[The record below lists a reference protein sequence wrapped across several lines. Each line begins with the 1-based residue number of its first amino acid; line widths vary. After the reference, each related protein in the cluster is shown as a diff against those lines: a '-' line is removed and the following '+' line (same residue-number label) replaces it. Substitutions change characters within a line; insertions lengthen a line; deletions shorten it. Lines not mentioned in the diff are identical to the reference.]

1 MADTFHVVAD
11 KKTIHYASA
20 KEAGAAFFEADGTQR
35 PSVIVGRSAGSDAG
49 QEVPPRSIAT
59 TQADGRYE
67 NGDSRFVKAL
77 PRGDSEVDKDFRAG
91 YVEALDKS
99 VNERLKAAD
108 WDAAKPANPLASP
121 KLDPR
126 LYDDLDQLSKN
137 DFGKAAKAWEDHA
150 PQGSNAP
157 SFVDPEWKRQNE
169 EARQVAA
176 VLDASE
182 RGPSYGVMTL
192 DDKTVTSIRFERSE
206 KDGEQAFNVS
216 FHMGSKTV
224 DRLKG
229 VDAETLADSV
239 GEKNAKAIMEH
250 DEPKGSLKGESLMNE
265 YGMTPAENERREAM
279 KEARKAVELIQLEQ
293 REPDAA
299 DEKNV
304 VEPVQE
310 KELEVID
317 GKEAVAR
324 ANLLRQRER
333 EQLALE
339 QESLGIK
346 AEGKRIDV
354 ENLSEKASEQDDKND
369 IAERTGD
376 VTDRNSQQS
385 TEREKN
391 RQVELMEQVHSQ
403 FRVAGAKFYF
413 KDQPGKL
420 AMKDKGERMVT
431 ASNDDRVAKAMVTMA
446 EAKGWKTIK
455 VSGHPDFQREVWME
469 ANLRGIEARGYKPTE
484 QDLKALEDKRE
495 RSMKNTVERDQ
506 TTRERKPEQQRQDA
520 GRKTDSARHDRPVT
534 AEKAEGKTVPAE
546 RQDRPA
552 TADKAAGKA
561 VPAQTAE
568 NPAKEPLR
576 AYTGRVLEHGPAPFN
591 NDPKEKQN
599 YFVKLATDKGDKT
612 VWGVDLKRAMSEGK
626 VKAGDNVKLEY
637 QGTTPVTVE
646 ANKRDKAGKVIG
658 KEEIETNRNQWNVQ
672 KSDKAKVAEAVASAF
687 IDSKVKDPL
696 QREALKAA
704 VGARMAEREKT
715 NKVPAVPVYDKAA
728 PAKTQQP
735 ERTGPVVERNSERT
749 R

>member
-11 KKTIHYASA
+11 KKTTHYASA
-20 KEAGAAFFEADGTQR
+20 KEAGAAFFEADSTQR
-35 PSVIVGRSAGSDAG
+35 PSVILGRSAGSDTSKETA
-49 QEVPPRSIAT
+49 PRSIAT

-67 NGDSRFVKAL
+67 NGDTRFVKAL
-77 PRGDSEVDKDFRAG
+77 PRGDSEMDKDFRAG

-108 WDAAKPANPLASP
+108 WDAAKPANPVAAP

-126 LYDDLDQLSKN
+126 LYDDLEQLSKN

-150 PQGSNAP
+150 PQGTTGP
-157 SFVDPEWKRQNE
+157 TFVDPEWKRQND

-192 DDKTVTSIRFERSE
+192 NDKTVTSIRFERSE
-206 KDGEQAFNVS
+206 NEGEQAFNVS

-224 DRLKG
+224 DKLKG
-229 VDAETLADSV
+229 IDADTLADSV
-239 GEKNAKAIMEH
+239 GEKNAKAIIEH
-250 DEPKGSLKGESLMNE
+250 NEPKGSLKGEALMNE
-265 YGMTPAENERREAM
+265 YGMTPEENDRRAAM

-299 DEKNV
+299 NEKNT
-304 VEPVQE
+304 VEPVKD

-333 EQLALE
+333 EQLARE
-339 QESLGIK
+339 QEALGIK
-346 AEGKRIDV
+346 AESKRIDV
-354 ENLSEKASEQDDKND
+354 ENLSEKASEKDDKND
-369 IAERTGD
+369 IAERTGGT
-376 VTDRNSQQS
+376 TDRNSQLV

-413 KDQPGKL
+413 KDQPDKL

-431 ASNDDRVAKAMVTMA
+431 ASNDDRVAKAMVTMS

-484 QDLKALEDKRE
+484 QDLKLLEAKRE
-495 RSMKNTVERDQ
+495 RSMHNTVERDQ
-506 TTRERKPEQQRQDA
+506 TARERKPEQQRQDTA
-520 GRKTDSARHDRPVT
+520 RKTDSARQDRPVA
-534 AEKAEGKTVPAE
+534 AEKAEGKAV
-546 RQDRPA
+546 
-552 TADKAAGKA
+552 AG
-561 VPAQTAE
+561 QTAE
-568 NPAKEPLR
+568 TAAKGALR
-576 AYTGRVLEHGPAPFN
+576 AYAGRVLEHGAANFN
-591 NDPKEKQN
+591 HDPKEKPN
-599 YFVKLATDKGDKT
+599 YFVKLATDKGEKT
-612 VWGVDLKRAMSEGK
+612 VWGVDLKRAMSESK
-626 VKAGDNVKLEY
+626 VKTGDEVKLEY
-637 QGTTPVTVE
+637 KGNTPVTVE
-646 ANKRDKAGKVIG
+646 ALKRDKAGKVVG
-658 KEEIETNRNQWNVQ
+658 KEEIATNRNQWDVQ
-672 KSDKAKVAEAVASAF
+672 KSDKAKVVDAVASAY
-687 IDSKVKDPL
+687 IDSKVKDPA
-696 QREALKAA
+696 QRELLKAA
-704 VGARMAEREKT
+704 VGARMAEREKV
-715 NKVPAVPVYDKAA
+715 NKVPTVPVYDKTA
-728 PAKTQQP
+728 PAKSQQP
-735 ERTGPVVERNSERT
+735 ERTGPVVERNAERT

>member
-11 KKTIHYASA
+11 KKTTHYASA
-20 KEAGAAFFEADGTQR
+20 KEAGAAFFEADSTQR
-35 PSVIVGRSAGSDAG
+35 PSVILGRSAGSDTSKETA
-49 QEVPPRSIAT
+49 PRSIAT

-67 NGDSRFVKAL
+67 NGDTRFVKAL
-77 PRGDSEVDKDFRAG
+77 PRGDSEMDKDFRAG

-108 WDAAKPANPLASP
+108 WDAAKPANPVAAP

-126 LYDDLDQLSKN
+126 LYDDLEQLSKN

-150 PQGSNAP
+150 PQGTTGP
-157 SFVDPEWKRQNE
+157 TFVDPEWKRQND

-192 DDKTVTSIRFERSE
+192 NDKTVTSIRFERSE
-206 KDGEQAFNVS
+206 NEGEQAFNVS

-224 DRLKG
+224 DKLKG
-229 VDAETLADSV
+229 IDADTLADSV
-239 GEKNAKAIMEH
+239 GEKNAKAIIEH
-250 DEPKGSLKGESLMNE
+250 NEPKGSLKGEALMNE
-265 YGMTPAENERREAM
+265 YGMTPEENDRRAAM

-299 DEKNV
+299 NEKNT
-304 VEPVQE
+304 VEPVKD

-333 EQLALE
+333 EQLARE
-339 QESLGIK
+339 QEALGIK
-346 AEGKRIDV
+346 AESKRIDV
-354 ENLSEKASEQDDKND
+354 ENLSEKASEKDDKND
-369 IAERTGD
+369 IAERTGGT
-376 VTDRNSQQS
+376 TDRNSQLV

-413 KDQPGKL
+413 KDQPDKL

-431 ASNDDRVAKAMVTMA
+431 ASNDDRVAKAMVTMS

-484 QDLKALEDKRE
+484 QDLKLLEAKRE
-495 RSMKNTVERDQ
+495 RSMHNTVERDQ
-506 TTRERKPEQQRQDA
+506 TARERKPEQQRQDTA
-520 GRKTDSARHDRPVT
+520 RKTDSARQDRPVA
-534 AEKAEGKTVPAE
+534 AEKAEGKAV
-546 RQDRPA
+546 
-552 TADKAAGKA
+552 AG
-561 VPAQTAE
+561 QTAE
-568 NPAKEPLR
+568 TAAKGALR
-576 AYTGRVLEHGPAPFN
+576 AYAGRVLEHGAANFN
-591 NDPKEKQN
+591 HDPKEKPN
-599 YFVKLATDKGDKT
+599 YFVKLATDKGEKT

-626 VKAGDNVKLEY
+626 VKTGDEVKLEY
-637 QGTTPVTVE
+637 KGNTPVTVE
-646 ANKRDKAGKVIG
+646 ALKRDKAGKVVG
-658 KEEIETNRNQWNVQ
+658 KEEIATNRNQWDVQ
-672 KSDKAKVAEAVASAF
+672 KSDKAKVVDAVASAY
-687 IDSKVKDPL
+687 IDSKVKDPA
-696 QREALKAA
+696 QRELLKAA
-704 VGARMAEREKT
+704 VGARMAEREKV
-715 NKVPAVPVYDKAA
+715 NKVPTVPVYDKTA
-728 PAKTQQP
+728 PAKSQQP
-735 ERTGPVVERNSERT
+735 ERTGPVVERNAERT

>member
-11 KKTIHYASA
+11 NKTTHYASA
-20 KEAGAAFFEADGTQR
+20 KEAGAAFFEADSAQR
-35 PSVIVGRSAGSDAG
+35 PSVILGRSAGSETGA
-49 QEVPPRSIAT
+49 EIPARSIAT
-59 TQADGRYE
+59 TGIDGRYE
-67 NGDSRFVKAL
+67 NGDARFVKAL
-77 PRGDSEVDKDFRAG
+77 PRSDSEADKDFRAG

-108 WDAAKPANPLASP
+108 WEAAKPAHPSAAP

-137 DFGKAAKAWEDHA
+137 DFEKAAKAWEEHA
-150 PQGSNAP
+150 PQGTTGP
-157 SFVDPEWKRQNE
+157 TFVDREWKRQND
-169 EARQVAA
+169 EARQIAA

-182 RGPSYGVMTL
+182 RGPAYGVMTL

-206 KDGEQAFNVS
+206 KEGEQAFNVS
-216 FHMGSKTV
+216 FHMGNKTV
-224 DRLKG
+224 GKLKG
-229 VDAETLADSV
+229 IDADTLADSV

-250 DEPKGSLKGESLMNE
+250 GEAKGSLKGDALMNE
-265 YGMTPAENERREAM
+265 YGMTPEENARRAAM

-293 REPDAA
+293 LEPDAA
-299 DEKNV
+299 DEKNI
-304 VEPVQE
+304 VEPVKE

-333 EQLALE
+333 EQLARE
-339 QESLGIK
+339 QEALGIK

-354 ENLSEKASEQDDKND
+354 ENLSEKALEQDDAND
-369 IAERTGD
+369 IAERTGGT
-376 VTDRNSQQS
+376 TDRDSQQY

-420 AMKDKGERMVT
+420 AMKDKGERMVS
-431 ASNDDRVAKAMVTMA
+431 ASNDDRVAKAMATMA

-469 ANLRGIEARGYKPTE
+469 ASLRGIEARGYKPTE
-484 QDLKALEDKRE
+484 QDLKLLEDKRE
-495 RSMKNTVERDQ
+495 RAMHNTVERDQ
-506 TTRERKPEQQRQDA
+506 TARERKPEQQRQDA
-520 GRKTDSARHDRPVT
+520 GRKTDSARQERPV
-534 AEKAEGKTVPAE
+534 AADKAEGKGLAGQAVE
-546 RQDRPA
+546 
-552 TADKAAGKA
+552 TA
-561 VPAQTAE
+561 
-568 NPAKEPLR
+568 AKVALR
-576 AYTGRVLEHGPAPFN
+576 AYAGRVLEHGAANFN
-591 NDPKEKQN
+591 HDPKEKPN
-599 YFVKLATDKGDKT
+599 YFVKLATDQGEKT

-626 VKAGDNVKLEY
+626 VKAGDDVKLEY
-637 QGTTPVTVE
+637 RGNTPVTVE
-646 ANKRDKAGKVIG
+646 ALKRDKAGNVIG
-658 KEEIETNRNQWNVQ
+658 KEEITTNRNQWDVQ

-687 IDSKVKDPL
+687 IDSKVKDPA

-704 VGARMAEREKT
+704 VGARMAEREKA

-728 PAKTQQP
+728 PAKSQQP
-735 ERTGPVVERNSERT
+735 ERTGPVVERNAERT

>member
-11 KKTIHYASA
+11 NKTTHYASA
-20 KEAGAAFFEADGTQR
+20 KEAGAAFFEADSAQR
-35 PSVIVGRSAGSDAG
+35 PSVILGRSAGSETG
-49 QEVPPRSIAT
+49 PEVPARSIAT
-59 TQADGRYE
+59 TGIDGRYE
-67 NGDSRFVKAL
+67 NGDTRFVKAL
-77 PRGDSEVDKDFRAG
+77 PRSDSEADKDFRAG

-108 WDAAKPANPLASP
+108 WEAAKPAHPSAAP

-137 DFGKAAKAWEDHA
+137 DFEKAAKAWEEHA
-150 PQGSNAP
+150 PQGTTGP
-157 SFVDPEWKRQNE
+157 TFVDREWKRQND
-169 EARQVAA
+169 EARQIAA

-182 RGPSYGVMTL
+182 RGPAYGVMTL

-206 KDGEQAFNVS
+206 KEGEQAFNVS
-216 FHMGSKTV
+216 FHMGNKTV
-224 DRLKG
+224 GKLKG
-229 VDAETLADSV
+229 IDADTLADSV
-239 GEKNAKAIMEH
+239 GVKNAKAIMEH
-250 DEPKGSLKGESLMNE
+250 GEAKGSLKGDALMNE
-265 YGMTPAENERREAM
+265 YGMTPEENARRAAM

-293 REPDAA
+293 LEPDAA
-299 DEKNV
+299 DEKNI
-304 VEPVQE
+304 VEPVKE

-333 EQLALE
+333 EQLARE
-339 QESLGIK
+339 QEALGIK

-354 ENLSEKASEQDDKND
+354 ENLSEKALEQDDAND
-369 IAERTGD
+369 IAERTGGT
-376 VTDRNSQQS
+376 TDRDSQQY

-420 AMKDKGERMVT
+420 AMKDKGERMVS
-431 ASNDDRVAKAMVTMA
+431 ASNDDRVAKAMATMA

-469 ANLRGIEARGYKPTE
+469 ASLRGIEARGYKPTE
-484 QDLKALEDKRE
+484 QDLKLLEDKRE
-495 RSMKNTVERDQ
+495 RAMHNTVERDQ
-506 TTRERKPEQQRQDA
+506 TARERKPEQQRQDA
-520 GRKTDSARHDRPVT
+520 GRKTDSARQERPV
-534 AEKAEGKTVPAE
+534 AADKAEGKGLAGQAVE
-546 RQDRPA
+546 
-552 TADKAAGKA
+552 TA
-561 VPAQTAE
+561 
-568 NPAKEPLR
+568 AKVALR
-576 AYTGRVLEHGPAPFN
+576 AYAGRVLEHGAANFN
-591 NDPKEKQN
+591 HDPKEKPN
-599 YFVKLATDKGDKT
+599 YFVKLATDQGEKT

-626 VKAGDNVKLEY
+626 VKAGDDVKLEY
-637 QGTTPVTVE
+637 RGNTPVTVE
-646 ANKRDKAGKVIG
+646 ALKRDKAGNVIG
-658 KEEIETNRNQWNVQ
+658 KEEITTNRNQWDVQ

-687 IDSKVKDPL
+687 IDSKVKDPA

-704 VGARMAEREKT
+704 VGARMAEREKV

-728 PAKTQQP
+728 PAKSQQP
-735 ERTGPVVERNSERT
+735 ERTGPVVERNAERT